1 MRFISQKLNCDQE
14 NEMNRRNPSII
25 AGCVGAIAEGRTIP
39 PRILAKAKSSS
50 IIISSLLIIDPK
62 KDFSQKWDFT
72 TIKVLLSNPC
82 TRKCMYKNRVPNFS
96 DGSIRCKYYNILI
109 THHSL
114 RVNSK

>member
-14 NEMNRRNPSII
+14 YEMNRRNPSII
-25 AGCVGAIAEGRTIP
+25 DECVGAIAEGRTIP

-82 TRKCMYKNRVPNFS
+82 MRKCMYKNRGPNFS